1 MHTYAILWPGICALT
16 LFTFTSKT
24 IHQWFVHDDS
34 CISFQKIIIY
44 YQKENCVQEC
54 CIYIINK
61 CWIIL
66 PLIRSWI
73 ILLHVRLEGFFFF
86 YHRMLFW
93 IAFEKKNHQ
102 YFQKS
107 LFSRWVSALWNFD
120 RRPYTLVL
128 CLTHGKACQ
137 GYWRACIIMVHFSG
151 DFNSDLVGCII
162 NVQIEINILH
172 KLGKLVF
179 HHDSKQLHIV
189 GFFSGRQSHSP
200 RLGSH
205 ILAQQ

>member
-1 MHTYAILWPGICALT
+1 MTGNLRIDIVYIYFENNSSMICSWWFLHKFSENHHLLSKGKLCTRVLYLHHKQMLNYPASDKIL
-16 LFTFTSKT
+16 
-24 IHQWFVHDDS
+24 D
-34 CISFQKIIIY
+34 
-44 YQKENCVQEC
+44 
-54 CIYIINK
+54 YIIT
-61 CWIIL
+61 CQ
-66 PLIRSWI
+66 IRG
-73 ILLHVRLEGFFFF
+73 LFFF